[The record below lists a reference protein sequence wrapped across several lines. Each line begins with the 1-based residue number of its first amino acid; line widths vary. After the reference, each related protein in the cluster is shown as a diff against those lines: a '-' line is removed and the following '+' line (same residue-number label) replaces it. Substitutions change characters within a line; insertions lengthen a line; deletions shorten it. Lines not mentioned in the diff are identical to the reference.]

1 MNRGHVLGVLI
12 AALIGAEFVKDV
24 LFSIDRGEW
33 LPAYEFV
40 YYGVITCLP
49 FLLAKWAP
57 KAAGFEIQWLP
68 DSRRHWALLLG
79 MVLLLLLVRVL
90 LAALAAT
97 VMGSPPPRPVV
108 GPTTATGIVLMGIAS
123 VLVAPIAEEIFFR
136 GYVLEQMRRLTSSS
150 IAVFVQAVL
159 FGLSHAYVRGLLT
172 SHALSVS
179 VNAFF
184 VGIVLGAWRL
194 KLRSLLPLIL
204 AHVLLNAT
212 LIVPLKVSYD
222 QVTAKSAPIRH
233 TVSRETTYITEP
245 LRPDGSVEYVAELN
259 RRHQQGVTPRNNAA
273 VLFWRA
279 VGPKEILPEYRTK
292 YFGMLGIRP
301 LREKGNYFVDFATFV
316 ARRKGPSETN
326 APVQDA
332 ETRDEAWELL
342 ALATQRPWTEEE
354 FPVLAEWL
362 TANERPLK
370 VLADASNRPRR
381 YDPLCCRVRTPLISV
396 LLPANM
402 YSEVA
407 QPLCARAM
415 LRLGE
420 GKLEEAQDDLLV
432 CHRLARLASQGQTLV
447 EACTAFSVEETACT
461 GDKVLL
467 QHAHLSAAQIAEM
480 REDLDRLP
488 PMLPM
493 IDKLD
498 VERFTYLDT
507 MSDYSRQG
515 IRSVTDGFTMF
526 AEIDDAEY
534 GGLMGTVDLLS
545 QQADGMTADWDVVLR
560 MGNSWHDRIVEAYR
574 RPTAMERIEALNK
587 IEADLRKLKESA
599 ADARSLEKQMLDNPR
614 QALSERLGQILL
626 IFFFGDPTHFA
637 EVEHRATMRFE
648 LVKLGFALAAYRT
661 DHGSYPATLGDLVPD
676 YVTEVPADIFTGS
689 ALRYRRQREGYLLY
703 SVGINGKSDG
713 ARGYDDR
720 KNEEDWDDLI
730 VRVPALGANL

>member
-12 AALIGAEFVKDV
+12 AALIGAELVKDIFLSV
-24 LFSIDRGEW
+24 DRGEW

-40 YYGVITCLP
+40 YYGIIACLP

-68 DSRRHWALLLG
+68 DSRRQWAWFLRMIFLLFL
-79 MVLLLLLVRVL
+79 MKIFV
-90 LAALAAT
+90 AALATAII
-97 VMGSPPPRPVV
+97 GPPPPRSVI
-108 GPTTATGIVLMGIAS
+108 GPSTATGIVLMGIAS

-136 GYVLEQMRRLTSSS
+136 GYVLEQLRKLTSSS

-184 VGIVLGAWRL
+184 VGIVLGVWRL
-194 KLRSLLPLIL
+194 RLRSLLPLIL

-222 QVTAKSAPIRH
+222 HVTAKVDPIRH
-233 TVSRETTYITEP
+233 TVSEETTYITEP
-245 LRPDGSVEYVAELN
+245 LRPDGSVDYVAELN
-259 RRHQQGVTPRNNAA
+259 RRHRQGVTPRNNAA
-273 VLFWRA
+273 VLFWKA
-279 VGPKEILPEYRTK
+279 VGPKEILPEYRAK

-301 LREKGNYFVDFATFV
+301 LREKGHYFVDYAGFV
-316 ARRKGPSETN
+316 TRRKGSPE
-326 APVQDA
+326 APPPAQDA
-332 ETRDEAWELL
+332 EIQGEAWERL
-342 ALATQRPWTEEE
+342 ALVTQRPWTQEE
-354 FPVLAEWL
+354 FPVLAKWL

-370 VLADASNRPRR
+370 LLVEASKRPRR
-381 YDPLCCRVRTPLISV
+381 YDPLCCRVRTTLISV
-396 LLPANM
+396 PLPANM
-402 YSEVA
+402 YPEVA
-407 QPLCARAM
+407 QSLCIRAM

-420 GKLEEAQDDLLV
+420 GKVEKSRDDLLA

-461 GDKVLL
+461 GDRVLL
-467 QHAHLSAAQIAEM
+467 QRAHLGAAQIAEM

-515 IRSVTDGFTMF
+515 IRSVTEGFTML
-526 AEIDDAEY
+526 AEIDAAEY
-534 GGLMGTVDLLS
+534 GALMGTVDLLS
-545 QQADGMTADWDVVLR
+545 QHADERTADWDVVLR
-560 MGNSWHDRIVEAYR
+560 MGNSWYDRIVEAYR
-574 RPTAMERIEALNK
+574 RPTAMKRMEALSK
-587 IEADLRKLKESA
+587 IEADLRKLKKSA
-599 ADARSLEKQMLDNPR
+599 ADAKSLEKQMLDDPG

-637 EVEHRATMRFE
+637 EVENRATMRFE

-661 DHGSYPATLGDLVPD
+661 DHGNYPARLGDLVPD

-720 KNEEDWDDLI
+720 KNEEDWDDLV
-730 VRVPALGANL
+730 VRVPAFGANL